1 MLNIINIINKMML
14 TTNHKIIGILYGYIG
29 YNAGILGFIISM
41 LIRIELSTTG
51 LGLIRKIKEIIIYN
65 NWITI
70 HGLIMLFVFIMP
82 IGIGLYGNYL
92 IPILIGTSEL
102 SMPKINGIGFY
113 LLLISVILF
122 IYCNILINK
131 SISCG
136 WTLYPPL
143 SNRDIDNIYINI
155 DINLLI
161 IHILGISSTIGSI
174 NFITTNKYNR
184 HNGLILLDINIYN
197 YSIIIT
203 SILLI
208 GALPVLGISI
218 VGLLLDRN
226 YNTNIYDIIGDPILY
241 QHLFW
246 YFGHPEVYVII
257 LPIFGLVSLILTSII
272 HNNIFGREG
281 MIYCIISI
289 GIIGYFVWAHH
300 MFVIGLDLDTR
311 SYFSIATSI
320 ISIPTSIKIFSYINT
335 WSSSIGFI
343 GSNMSYAFFSF
354 ILTFCFGGF
363 TGLILSTIVLDI
375 LLTDT
380 FFVVGHF
387 HTVLSLSSSFGLFL
401 ALSFFFTLFFV
412 INIFESLI
420 FFILFTL
427 IFGAFIVFYPMHLA
441 GIVGLARRIPE
452 FADFFLPFIILSTH
466 GAIILIFFIF
476 LFFRGFFI
484 PFFNSFFFNL
494 FCINTRKSIRY
505 HKFVIRIFRNIIKQQ
520 RKDLHIYFL
529 DLNLFSY
536 KDHCYSIFI
545 FNNLIYH
552 HKSMIKLLRN
562 INK

>member
-1 MLNIINIINKMML
+1 MLNNYINFFKHLIL
-14 TTNHKIIGILYGYIG
+14 TTNHKLIGILYGYIG
-29 YNAGILGFIISM
+29 YNAGILGFIVSI
-41 LIRIELSTTG
+41 LIRIEISTTG

-102 SMPKINGIGFY
+102 SMPKINGIGYY
-113 LLLISVILF
+113 LLIISVLLF
-122 IYCNILINK
+122 IYSNILINK

-143 SNRDIDNIYINI
+143 STRDIDNIYINI

-184 HNGLILLDINIYN
+184 HFGLIILHINIYN

-208 GALPVLGISI
+208 GALPVLGIAI
-218 VGLLLDRN
+218 IGLLLDRN

-257 LPIFGLVSLILTSII
+257 LPIFGLISLILTSII

-289 GIIGYFVWAHH
+289 GLIGYFVWAHH
-300 MFVIGLDLDTR
+300 MFIVGLDLDTR

-343 GSNMSYAFFSF
+343 GSNMSYSFFSF
-354 ILTFCFGGF
+354 LLCFCFGGF
-363 TGLILSTIVLDI
+363 TGLLLSSTHLDI
-375 LLTDT
+375 NLHDT
-380 FFVVGHF
+380 YFVVAHF
-387 HTVLSLSSSFGLFL
+387 HTVLSLASSFGLFT
-401 ALSFFFTLFFV
+401 ALIFSFV
-412 INIFESLI
+412 IFFSININESYF
-420 FFILFTL
+420 FFILFNLL
-427 IFGAFIVFYPMHLA
+427 IGAIFIFYPMHLA
-441 GIVGLARRIPE
+441 GIVGMARRIPE
-452 FADFFLPFIILSTH
+452 FADFFLPFIIISTH
-466 GAIILIFFIF
+466 GVFILIFFL
-476 LFFRGFFI
+476 LFFIRGSFLPFI
-484 PFFNSFFFNL
+484 N
-494 FCINTRKSIRY
+494 Y
-505 HKFVIRIFRNIIKQQ
+505 NIINLYKLSEEEYLKDILSKIALIQRYFNHTREIEKQGKTVPLDI
-520 RKDLHIYFL
+520 RDPLHMELYEL
-529 DLNLFSY
+529 EC
-536 KDHCYSIFI
+536 K
-545 FNNLIYH
+545 
-552 HKSMIKLLRN
+552 IKEG
-562 INK
+562 NK